1 VELAWRDF
9 LADMD
14 RSYPAAEW
22 PNERLYERWSEL
34 REEASA
40 EADGVQFLAAGEMR
54 AEARVI
60 GALLAERGDERRA
73 EEAEAVKLDMARVV
87 VGEGPEPWMVDTR
100 GEDGVRRWGVVDDA
114 NVNMTRLEEWSHA
127 ARYALP
133 ITGRQVACRDD
144 G

>member
-1 VELAWRDF
+1 
-9 LADMD
+9 
-14 RSYPAAEW
+14 
-22 PNERLYERWSEL
+22 
-34 REEASA
+34 
-40 EADGVQFLAAGEMR
+40 MR
-54 AEARVI
+54 AEARAI

-133 ITGRQVACRDD
+133 ITCREFKSGARRYADRQGNGRLGGRAGAGRRARLR
-144 G
+144 GA